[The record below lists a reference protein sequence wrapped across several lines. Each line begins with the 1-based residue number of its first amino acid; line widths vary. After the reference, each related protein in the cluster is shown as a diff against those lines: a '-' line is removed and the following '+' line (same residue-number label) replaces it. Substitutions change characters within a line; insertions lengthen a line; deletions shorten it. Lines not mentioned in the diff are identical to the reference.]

1 MSIAE
6 EQNQRGGVTIA
17 RLLMS
22 FGPLLFLAALVVVFT
37 VLKPSFIDPI
47 NLFNITR
54 QISITGLI
62 ALGMTFVILTAGI
75 DLSVG
80 SLLAFCG
87 MVAAV
92 VAKGGTANT
101 LSLSTS
107 GTQGFGWFAALLAAV
122 VVGALAGGVQGFA
135 ITRLKVPPF
144 VVTLGGLTVFRGLTL
159 TISNGGP
166 ISGFDA
172 SMRWFGT
179 GLIGPVPVPALIFAI
194 AAILCHIVLRY
205 TRYGR
210 AVYAV
215 GGNAEAARLS
225 GLRVDRILVSVYV
238 IVGFFAGLAAFVL
251 SARLNSSEAVAGIG
265 YELTVISAVV
275 IGGTSLFGGIGSVG
289 GTVVGAAL
297 IGVLQNGLQF
307 NNVSS
312 YTQSIVIG
320 LILILAVAFDRWLK
334 SRVRRRGG
342 GFSFSPSCGRRENRL
357 PRCLQKSSPETRKW
371 RYRAAAAQAACLA
384 SWPKR
389 RKKRARRSCCL
400 ALARSG
406 KRRSWRQRGMLR
418 QPAMKRAASSTA
430 SCADSAGPIAARNS
444 SSDGFNSS
452 MTALRLK

>member
-1 MSIAE
+1 MTTATDGAE
-6 EQNQRGGVTIA
+6 RRAPNYFRILKQ
-17 RLLMS
+17 
-22 FGPLLFLAALVVVFT
+22 FGPLLFLLVLMVVFAFT
-37 VLKPSFIDPI
+37 NKSFLDPI
-47 NLFNITR
+47 NLFNVAR

-101 LSLSTS
+101 LSLSTN
-107 GTQGFGWFAALLAAV
+107 GNQGFGWFAALLAAMA
-122 VVGALAGGVQGFA
+122 VGTIAGGVQGIA

-144 VVTLGGLTVFRGLTL
+144 VVTLGGLTIFRGLTL
-159 TISNGGP
+159 TISGGGP
-166 ISGFDA
+166 ISGFTPD
-172 SMRWFGT
+172 MRWFGT
-179 GLIGPVPVPALIFAI
+179 GLVGPVPVPVIIFA
-194 AAILCHIVLRY
+194 AAAVLCHIVLRY

-215 GGNAEAARLS
+215 GGNVEAARLS

-251 SARLNSSEAVAGIG
+251 SARLNSSEAVAGQG

-297 IGVLQNGLQF
+297 IGILVNGLVL

-312 YTQSIVIG
+312 YTQQVIIG
-320 LILILAVAFDRWLK
+320 LILIAAVAFDRWLK
-334 SRVRRRGG
+334 SRVRG
-342 GFSFSPSCGRRENRL
+342 
-357 PRCLQKSSPETRKW
+357 
-371 RYRAAAAQAACLA
+371 
-384 SWPKR
+384 
-389 RKKRARRSCCL
+389 
-400 ALARSG
+400 
-406 KRRSWRQRGMLR
+406 
-418 QPAMKRAASSTA
+418 
-430 SCADSAGPIAARNS
+430 
-444 SSDGFNSS
+444 
-452 MTALRLK
+452 

>member
-1 MSIAE
+1 MSSTVE
-6 EQNQRGGVTIA
+6 SGERSGVNIT
-17 RLLMS
+17 RLLVN
-22 FGPLLFLAALVVVFT
+22 FGPLIFLAALVVIFT
-37 VLKPSFIDPI
+37 VMKPSFIDPI
-47 NLFNITR
+47 NIFNILR

-80 SLLAFCG
+80 SLLALCG

-101 LSLSTS
+101 LSLSAS
-107 GTQGFGWFAALLAAV
+107 GGTGYGWFAALLAAV
-122 VVGALAGGVQGFA
+122 AVGALAGFIQGQA

-144 VVTLGGLTVFRGLTL
+144 VVTLGGLTIFRGLTL

-172 SMRWFGT
+172 SMRWFGN
-179 GLIGPVPVPALIFAI
+179 GVIGQPPLAVPVPVIIFAV

-225 GLRVDRILVSVYV
+225 GLRVDRILISVYV

-320 LILILAVAFDRWLK
+320 LILILAVSFDRFLK
-334 SRVRRRGG
+334 SRVRR
-342 GFSFSPSCGRRENRL
+342 
-357 PRCLQKSSPETRKW
+357 
-371 RYRAAAAQAACLA
+371 
-384 SWPKR
+384 
-389 RKKRARRSCCL
+389 
-400 ALARSG
+400 
-406 KRRSWRQRGMLR
+406 
-418 QPAMKRAASSTA
+418 
-430 SCADSAGPIAARNS
+430 
-444 SSDGFNSS
+444 
-452 MTALRLK
+452 

>member
-1 MSIAE
+1 MSTVE
-6 EQNQRGGVTIA
+6 ESRPGGVNFG
-17 RLLMS
+17 RVLMS
-22 FGPLLFLAALVVVFT
+22 FGPLLFLAALMVVFT
-37 VLKPSFIDPI
+37 VMKPSFIDPI
-47 NLFNITR
+47 NLFNILR

-80 SLLAFCG
+80 SLLALCG
-87 MVAAV
+87 MAAAV

-101 LSLSTS
+101 LSLENAA
-107 GTQGFGWFAALLAAV
+107 TQGYGWFAALVAAV
-122 VVGALAGGVQGFA
+122 VVGAAAGGVQGLA

-179 GLIGPVPVPALIFAI
+179 GLIGPVPVPVVIFAI
-194 AAILCHIVLRY
+194 AAVLCHIVLRY

-225 GLRVDRILVSVYV
+225 GLRVDRVLVSVYV
-238 IVGFFAGLAAFVL
+238 IVGFFSGLAAFVL

-320 LILILAVAFDRWLK
+320 LILVFAVTFDRWLK
-334 SRVRRRGG
+334 SRVRR
-342 GFSFSPSCGRRENRL
+342 
-357 PRCLQKSSPETRKW
+357 
-371 RYRAAAAQAACLA
+371 
-384 SWPKR
+384 
-389 RKKRARRSCCL
+389 
-400 ALARSG
+400 
-406 KRRSWRQRGMLR
+406 
-418 QPAMKRAASSTA
+418 
-430 SCADSAGPIAARNS
+430 
-444 SSDGFNSS
+444 
-452 MTALRLK
+452 

>member
-1 MSIAE
+1 MTMTTETTERKGPNIFKILK
-6 EQNQRGGVTIA
+6 Q
-17 RLLMS
+17 
-22 FGPLLFLAALVVVFT
+22 FGPLLFLIVLMAVFT
-37 VLKPSFIDPI
+37 ALKPSFIDPI
-47 NLFNITR
+47 NVFNIMR

-80 SLLAFCG
+80 AMLALCG
-87 MVAAV
+87 MVAAI
-92 VAKGGTANT
+92 VAKGGAAST
-101 LSLSTS
+101 LSLSSTEET
-107 GTQGFGWFAALLAAV
+107 GYGWFAALLAAV
-122 VVGALAGGVQGFA
+122 IVGSAAGGLQGLT

-144 VVTLGGLTVFRGLTL
+144 VVTLGGLTIFRGLTL
-159 TISNGGP
+159 MLSNGGP
-166 ISGFDA
+166 ISGFDR

-179 GLIGPVPVPALIFAI
+179 GLVGPVPVPVIIFAV

-225 GLRVDRILVSVYV
+225 GLRVDRILISVYI
-238 IVGFFAGLAAFVL
+238 IVGFFSGLAAFVL
-251 SARLNSSEAVAGIG
+251 AARLNSAEAVAGLG

-312 YTQSIVIG
+312 YTQSVVIG

-334 SRVRRRGG
+334 SR
-342 GFSFSPSCGRRENRL
+342 
-357 PRCLQKSSPETRKW
+357 
-371 RYRAAAAQAACLA
+371 
-384 SWPKR
+384 
-389 RKKRARRSCCL
+389 ARV
-400 ALARSG
+400 
-406 KRRSWRQRGMLR
+406 
-418 QPAMKRAASSTA
+418 
-430 SCADSAGPIAARNS
+430 
-444 SSDGFNSS
+444 
-452 MTALRLK
+452 

>member
-1 MSIAE
+1 MSVNADVERQPISF
-6 EQNQRGGVTIA
+6 A
-17 RLLMS
+17 RILVS
-22 FGPLLFLAALVVVFT
+22 FGPLIFLVALIVFFT
-37 VLKPSFIDPI
+37 ALKPTFIDPT
-47 NLFNITR
+47 NLFNILR

-80 SLLAFCG
+80 SLLALCG

-92 VAKGGTANT
+92 VAKGGTAST
-101 LSLSTS
+101 LSLGAAETT
-107 GTQGFGWFAALLAAV
+107 GYGWFAALAA
-122 VVGALAGGVQGFA
+122 ALAVGCACGFLQGVV

-179 GLIGPVPVPALIFAI
+179 GLIGPVPVPAVIFI
-194 AAILCHIVLRY
+194 VAAILSHIVLRY
-205 TRYGR
+205 TRFGR

-215 GGNAEAARLS
+215 GGNTEAARLS
-225 GLRVDRILVSVYV
+225 GLRVDRVLVSVYM

-265 YELTVISAVV
+265 YELTIISAVV
-275 IGGTSLFGGIGSVG
+275 IGGTSLFGGVGSIT

-297 IGVLQNGLQF
+297 IGILQNGLQF

-320 LILILAVAFDRWLK
+320 LILVLAVAFDRWLK
-334 SRVRRRGG
+334 SRVRR
-342 GFSFSPSCGRRENRL
+342 
-357 PRCLQKSSPETRKW
+357 
-371 RYRAAAAQAACLA
+371 
-384 SWPKR
+384 
-389 RKKRARRSCCL
+389 
-400 ALARSG
+400 
-406 KRRSWRQRGMLR
+406 
-418 QPAMKRAASSTA
+418 
-430 SCADSAGPIAARNS
+430 
-444 SSDGFNSS
+444 
-452 MTALRLK
+452 

>member
-1 MSIAE
+1 MSTTSSVEGRQGPDIFKIIM
-6 EQNQRGGVTIA
+6 R
-17 RLLMS
+17 
-22 FGPLLFLAALVVVFT
+22 FGPLMFLLALMVVFT
-37 VLKPSFIDPI
+37 IMNPNFLNPT
-47 NLFNITR
+47 NLFNVMR

-80 SLLAFCG
+80 SLVAFSG

-101 LSLSTS
+101 LSLGAS
-107 GTQGFGWFAALLAAV
+107 GNQGFGWFAALLAALL
-122 VVGALAGGVQGFA
+122 VGTLAGAVQGLT

-144 VVTLGGLTVFRGLTL
+144 VVTLGGLTIFRGLTL
-159 TISNGGP
+159 TISGGGP

-179 GLIGPVPVPALIFAI
+179 GLIGPVPVPVIIFAL
-194 AAILCHIVLRY
+194 AALACHLVLRY

-238 IVGFFAGLAAFVL
+238 IVGFFCGLAAFVL
-251 SARLNSSEAVAGIG
+251 SARLNSAEAVAGIG

-289 GTVVGAAL
+289 GTVIGAAL
-297 IGVLQNGLQF
+297 IGVLVNGLVL

-312 YTQSIVIG
+312 YTQQVVIG
-320 LILILAVAFDRWLK
+320 LILIVAVAFDRWLK
-334 SRVRRRGG
+334 SRARG
-342 GFSFSPSCGRRENRL
+342 
-357 PRCLQKSSPETRKW
+357 
-371 RYRAAAAQAACLA
+371 
-384 SWPKR
+384 
-389 RKKRARRSCCL
+389 
-400 ALARSG
+400 
-406 KRRSWRQRGMLR
+406 
-418 QPAMKRAASSTA
+418 
-430 SCADSAGPIAARNS
+430 
-444 SSDGFNSS
+444 
-452 MTALRLK
+452 

>member
-1 MSIAE
+1 MTSTT
-6 EQNQRGGVTIA
+6 EQSQRGGINVA

-22 FGPLLFLAALVVVFT
+22 FGPLMFLALLIVVFT

-47 NLFNITR
+47 NIFNIMR

-107 GTQGFGWFAALLAAV
+107 GTQGYGWFAALLAAV

-179 GLIGPVPVPALIFAI
+179 GLIGPPL
-194 AAILCHIVLRY
+194 
-205 TRYGR
+205 
-210 AVYAV
+210 
-215 GGNAEAARLS
+215 E
-225 GLRVDRILVSVYV
+225 
-238 IVGFFAGLAAFVL
+238 
-251 SARLNSSEAVAGIG
+251 
-265 YELTVISAVV
+265 
-275 IGGTSLFGGIGSVG
+275 
-289 GTVVGAAL
+289 
-297 IGVLQNGLQF
+297 
-307 NNVSS
+307 
-312 YTQSIVIG
+312 
-320 LILILAVAFDRWLK
+320 
-334 SRVRRRGG
+334 
-342 GFSFSPSCGRRENRL
+342 
-357 PRCLQKSSPETRKW
+357 
-371 RYRAAAAQAACLA
+371 
-384 SWPKR
+384 
-389 RKKRARRSCCL
+389 
-400 ALARSG
+400 
-406 KRRSWRQRGMLR
+406 
-418 QPAMKRAASSTA
+418 
-430 SCADSAGPIAARNS
+430 
-444 SSDGFNSS
+444 
-452 MTALRLK
+452 

>member
-1 MSIAE
+1 MSTVARE
-6 EQNQRGGVTIA
+6 ERNGPDLA
-17 RLLMS
+17 RLLVS
-22 FGPLLFLAALVVVFT
+22 FGPLMFLVALMIVFT
-37 VLKPSFIDPI
+37 VMKPSFIDPI

-87 MVAAV
+87 MAAAV

-101 LSLSTS
+101 LSLDPSQAA
-107 GTQGFGWFAALLAAV
+107 GYGWFAALLAAIM
-122 VVGALAGGVQGFA
+122 VGAVCGGIQGLA

-179 GLIGPVPVPALIFAI
+179 GLIGPVPVPAIIFVM

-225 GLRVDRILVSVYV
+225 GLRVDRILVSVYI

-251 SARLNSSEAVAGIG
+251 SARLNSAEAVAGLG

-275 IGGTSLFGGIGSVG
+275 IGGTSLFGGIGSIS

-312 YTQSIVIG
+312 YTQSIIIG
-320 LILILAVAFDRWLK
+320 LILIAAVAFDRWLK
-334 SRVRRRGG
+334 LRVRR
-342 GFSFSPSCGRRENRL
+342 
-357 PRCLQKSSPETRKW
+357 
-371 RYRAAAAQAACLA
+371 
-384 SWPKR
+384 
-389 RKKRARRSCCL
+389 
-400 ALARSG
+400 
-406 KRRSWRQRGMLR
+406 
-418 QPAMKRAASSTA
+418 
-430 SCADSAGPIAARNS
+430 
-444 SSDGFNSS
+444 
-452 MTALRLK
+452 